1 MTSSSLRGAGSDRF
15 SGALP
20 RLSYR
25 TFKPLEGVEPSPPWF
40 VARAPDPPA
49 GARKLRGGV
58 EPPCLASEAGVRI
71 HRTERELQEGVEPEL
86 QSTAKRLI
94 AGNDRSVV
102 HPRPLPYRGSALP
115 RLSYCSEGWT
125 LRDSDPPLRLA
136 GPASSRA
143 GRRAHDGP
151 TESRTRI
158 SALRTPRS
166 PIDL

>member
-1 MTSSSLRGAGSDRF
+1 MTGSSLRGAGSDRF

-49 GARKLRGGV
+49 GALKLRGGV
-58 EPPCLASEAGVRI
+58 EPPRLASEAGVRI
-71 HRTERELQEGVEPEL
+71 HRTERELQEGVEPSTSPVPGECSTETEL
-86 QSTAKRLI
+86 LQRDGPCGIRTRVSGLQGR
-94 AGNDRSVV
+94 
-102 HPRPLPYRGSALP
+102 HPPELDEEP
-115 RLSYCSEGWT
+115 
-125 LRDSDPPLRLA
+125 
-136 GPASSRA
+136 
-143 GRRAHDGP
+143 DGP

-158 SALRTPRS
+158 SALRTLRS